1 MSEVAGGSR
10 EARVTGVMPLEARGV
25 KKFFTLGDGRQLSI
39 LRGVD
44 LAVATGEAVAV
55 VGQSGS
61 GKSTLLHILGG
72 LDRPSAG
79 EVFLSGERV
88 TEAVEAE
95 GKGGARGTAGRDALA
110 RIRNRRV
117 GFVFQFHHLLRE
129 FTALENAAM
138 PALVAGLP
146 PAEARG
152 RARDLLDA
160 VGLAARLDHKPWQ
173 LSGGEQQRVAVARA
187 LVNAPPL
194 LLADEPSG
202 NLDPETSEELHD
214 LLFRIRA
221 DRGLALVLVTHNQEL
236 AARANR
242 ILGLRDGVLQQAGPG
257 TAGADPDEAGHNQA
271 GRNEAGREDL
281 PHEGARDEPGDAPE
295 EAPDDL

>member
-1 MSEVAGGSR
+1 MTA
-10 EARVTGVMPLEARGV
+10 VMPLEARGV
-25 KKFFTLGDGRQLSI
+25 EKVFTLGDGRQLNI
-39 LRGVD
+39 LRGVN
-44 LAVATGEAVAV
+44 LTVARGEAVAV

-88 TEAVEAE
+88 TQAGQTG
-95 GKGGARGTAGRDALA
+95 GKGGAKNVASRDALA

-138 PALVAGLP
+138 PALVAGLA
-146 PAEARG
+146 PAEARD
-152 RARDLLDA
+152 RARDLLEA

-257 TAGADPDEAGHNQA
+257 AAGADPDEAGNNQA
-271 GRNEAGREDL
+271 GRNEAGHEDL